1 MPPKDISGTNGVL
14 YIGLNNG
21 KYVRLATTEAI
32 DITPINPSD
41 DFEEIRRAFRNMDA
55 HFTTSKLPEHL
66 FIALLTGNDFYIK
79 FPKKARRKLKR
90 MRKCK

>member
-21 KYVRLATTEAI
+21 GYARLATMEAI
-32 DITPINPSD
+32 DITPINLPN
-41 DFEEIRRAFRNMDA
+41 DFEEVCRAFRNMDA
-55 HFTTSKLPEHL
+55 HFTASKLSKHL

>member
-14 YIGLNNG
+14 YIDLNNG
-21 KYVRLATTEAI
+21 EYARLATTETI
-32 DITPINPSD
+32 DITPINPSN
-41 DFEEIRRAFRNMDA
+41 DFEEIRRAFKNMDA
-55 HFTTSKLPEHL
+55 HFTAGKLTKHL
-66 FIALLTGNDFYIK
+66 FIALLTGNDFYIR